1 MSGTNKTRQI
11 EWHETCRCKYRL
23 DTSVS
28 NDKKHGNNEK
38 CECECKE
45 LIDKGI
51 SNKGYISNP
60 SNCTCECDKS
70 CDFGK
75 YLDYENCRKYW
86 WTVFWIST
94 KWIWIDCMF
103 FSCHVRVSEWIHNL

>member
-45 LIDKGI
+45 LIDKGRYD
-51 SNKGYISNP
+51 KGFIWNP
-60 SNCTCECDKS
+60 SGCECECYESYDIRQ
-70 CDFGK
+70 
-75 YLDYENCRKYW
+75 YLDDKNCKCW
-86 WTVFWIST
+86 
-94 KWIWIDCMF
+94 K
-103 FSCHVRVSEWIHNL
+103 